1 MKIQFKKIRYKN
13 LLSSGNSFTEIF
25 LDKSKTTLI
34 SGSNGSGKST
44 LLDAITFALYGK
56 AFRKINKPQLINTIN
71 EKDLVVEIE
80 FSIGIQQY
88 LIRRGL
94 RPNIFEI
101 LLNGNLVNQDAA
113 ARDYQVYLEQ
123 NILKLNYKSFT
134 QIVILGSATY
144 VPFMELPAQGR
155 REIIEDLLDIQ
166 VFSTMNTLLKEKVVA
181 NKESIT
187 ENSYQKDLIE
197 TRIDSAKDHNE
208 SIRKIREKEVD
219 KIKEKM
225 KEHLDTIEK
234 EKAAIDIIDAEIA
247 ELDKECVDKAA
258 LKSKNEKA
266 KTLRQEL
273 QSNLRSLNKELSFY
287 HDNDNCPTCK
297 QGIAHDFKD
306 NVVTQKSKK
315 VSELDVGI
323 DGLSAKID
331 EYEAALSYISTVEEQ
346 IKQKALK
353 GSDHRA
359 NIKMS
364 KNALISFKD
373 ELNTAEEDVEAVDTT
388 KLEEYNNILRDIG
401 RRQTQL
407 FNEKEIIAVTGA
419 MLKDGGIKA
428 KIIKQYV
435 PVMNKLINKYLSAFD
450 LFVEFHLDENFNE
463 VIKSRFRD
471 TFSYAS
477 FSEGEKLRITLAIML
492 SWRAVA
498 KLRNSVSTNLL
509 ILDETLD
516 GALDG
521 VGIEMLIETL
531 HNLNSDDNI
540 FVISHRGHQFGDK
553 FMSHI
558 KFDKV
563 KNFSQIA
570 ALAT

>member
-1 MKIQFKKIRYKN
+1 MKIDFKKVRYKN
-13 LLSSGNSFTEIF
+13 LLSSGNAYTEIL

-71 EKDLVVEIE
+71 QKDLVVEID
-80 FSIGIQQY
+80 FNIGVNRY
-88 LIRRGL
+88 MIRRGL
-94 RPNIFEI
+94 KPNFFEI
-101 LLNGNLVNQDAA
+101 YLNDELVNQDAA
-113 ARDYQVYLEQ
+113 VRDYQQYLEQ

-134 QIVILGSATY
+134 QIVVLGSATY
-144 VPFMELPAQGR
+144 VPFMELPAHAR

-166 VFSTMNTLLKEKVVA
+166 VFSTMNILLKDKMSS

-197 TRIDSAKDHNE
+197 TRIDSAKEHNE
-208 SIRKIREKEVD
+208 SIRQMKEKEVD

-225 KEHLDTIEK
+225 KEHLDTIEN
-234 EKAAIDIIDAEIA
+234 EKQAILQIEDNIENLIKTID
-247 ELDKECVDKAA
+247 DKSIVKDKKDKAKSLSLD
-258 LKSKNEKA
+258 LKSA
-266 KTLRQEL
+266 LR
-273 QSNLRSLNKELSFY
+273 NHTKELSFY

-297 QGIAHDFKD
+297 QGIDHDFKTNIITEKD
-306 NVVTQKSKK
+306 KK
-315 VSELDVGI
+315 VIEIQAGLQDLEL
-323 DGLSAKID
+323 KIA
-331 EYEAALSYISTVEEQ
+331 EYETRLEEISNVEDE
-346 IKQKALK
+346 IKNWNLTI
-353 GSDHRA
+353 GDHRA
-359 NIKMS
+359 TIKVA
-364 KNALISFKD
+364 KNALVQYKN
-373 ELNTAEEDVEAVDTT
+373 ELTTAEEDVEAVDTS
-388 KLEEYNNILRDIG
+388 KLVEYYDQLKVIND
-401 RRQTQL
+401 RQTEL
-407 FNEKEIIAVTGA
+407 FGEKEVMSVVAA

-435 PVMNKLINKYLSAFD
+435 PVMNKLINKYLGAFD
-450 LFVEFHLDENFNE
+450 LFVDFQLDESFNE

-477 FSEGEKLRITLAIML
+477 FSEGEKLRITLSIML
-492 SWRAVA
+492 AWRSVA

-521 VGIEMLIETL
+521 TGIEMLIDTL
-531 HNLNSDDNI
+531 HNLNADDNI

-558 KFDKV
+558 KFEKV
-563 KNFSQIA
+563 KNFSELA
-570 ALAT
+570 A

>member
-1 MKIQFKKIRYKN
+1 MKIHFKKIRYKN
-13 LLSSGNSFTEIF
+13 VLSSGNAWTEIL

-56 AFRKINKPQLINTIN
+56 PFRKITKPQLVNSINQK
-71 EKDLVVEIE
+71 ELVTEIE
-80 FSIGIQQY
+80 FNIGSKNY
-88 LIRRGL
+88 KIRRGIK
-94 RPNIFEI
+94 PNFFEI
-101 LLNGNLVNQDAA
+101 ALNDVMIDQDAA
-113 ARDYQVYLEQ
+113 IRDYQSYLEQ

-144 VPFMELPAQGR
+144 VPFMELPAHGR

-166 VFSTMNTLLKEKVVA
+166 VFSTMNTLLKDIVSS
-181 NKESIT
+181 NKESIK
-187 ENSYQKDLIE
+187 ENGFQKDMIE
-197 TRIDSAKDHNE
+197 TRIDSAKDHNA
-208 SIRKIREKEVD
+208 SIRKMKEVEAEKIREK
-219 KIKEKM
+219 M
-225 KEHLDTIEK
+225 GAHLKDIENAK
-234 EKAAIDIIDAEIA
+234 VIIETQN
-247 ELDKECVDKAA
+247 AA
-258 LKSKNEKA
+258 LDVVLDDIKDKPDMQAKSEKA
-266 KTLRQEL
+266 KSLRRDIESQM
-273 QSNLRSLNKELSFY
+273 RSHQKELSFY
-287 HDNDNCPTCK
+287 KDHDDCPTCK
-297 QGIAHDFKD
+297 QGIEQAFKAGIITD
-306 NVVTQKSKK
+306 KDIKVTA
-315 VSELDVGI
+315 LM
-323 DGLSAKID
+323 DGLEKLAVKSSEYDGRLSA
-331 EYEAALSYISTVEEQ
+331 ISKLEDQMRTINLGIGDQ
-346 IKQKALK
+346 RATIKVA
-353 GSDHRA
+353 
-359 NIKMS
+359 
-364 KNALISFKD
+364 KNALVSYKN
-373 ELNTAEEDVEAVDTT
+373 ELTSAEEEVEAVDMT
-388 KLEEYNNILRDIG
+388 KLFEYSNTLNEIEA
-401 RRQTQL
+401 RQTEL
-407 FNEKEIIAVTGA
+407 YNEKEVISVTAA

-435 PVMNKLINKYLSAFD
+435 PVMNKLINKYLQAFD
-450 LFVEFHLDENFNE
+450 LFVDFQLDENFNE
-463 VIKSRFRD
+463 IIKSRFRD

-521 VGIEMLIETL
+521 VGIEMLIDTL

-563 KNFSQIA
+563 KNFSEIA
-570 ALAT
+570 V

>member
-1 MKIQFKKIRYKN
+1 MKIQFKKVRYKN
-13 LLSSGNSFTEIF
+13 VLSSGNSFTEIL

-56 AFRKINKPQLINTIN
+56 AFRKINKPQLINSIN
-71 EKDLVVEIE
+71 QKDLVVEIE
-80 FSIGIQQY
+80 FNIGANQY
-88 LIRRGL
+88 YIRRGL
-94 RPNIFEI
+94 KPNFFEI
-101 LLNGNLVNQDAA
+101 SLNGTLIDQDAA
-113 ARDYQVYLEQ
+113 VRDYQTYLEQ

-144 VPFMELPAQGR
+144 VPFMELPAHGR

-166 VFSTMNTLLKEKVVA
+166 VFSTMNTLLKDKISS

-197 TRIDSAKDHNE
+197 TRIDSAKDHND
-208 SIRKIREKEVD
+208 SIRKIKEKEVD

-225 KEHLDTIEK
+225 SEHIKTVEDAQAKIETMQ
-234 EKAAIDIIDAEIA
+234 DIIAVCVNDIE
-247 ELDKECVDKAA
+247 DKPDVKA
-258 LKSKNEKA
+258 KSEKA
-266 KTLRQEL
+266 KSLRRDIESQI
-273 QSNLRSLNKELSFY
+273 RSHQKELSFY
-287 HDNDNCPTCK
+287 KDHDDCPTCK
-297 QGIAHDFKD
+297 QGIEHDFKQTIITD
-306 NVVTQKSKK
+306 KDTKLL
-315 VSELDVGI
+315 ELSS
-323 DGLSAKID
+323 GLEK
-331 EYEAALSYISTVEEQ
+331 L
-346 IKQKALK
+346 ALK
-353 GSDHRA
+353 AKEYDDRLEAISSIEDQMRSVNLKIGDERA
-359 NIKMS
+359 SIKVAKS
-364 KNALISFKD
+364 ALISYKN
-373 ELNTAEEDVEAVDTT
+373 ELTSAEEEVEAVDMS
-388 KLEEYNNILRDIG
+388 KLEEYNNTLRDIED
-401 RRQTQL
+401 RQTQL
-407 FNEKEIIAVTGA
+407 FSEKEVIAVTAA

-435 PVMNKLINKYLSAFD
+435 PVMNKLINKYLGAFD
-450 LFVEFHLDENFNE
+450 LFVDFQLDENFNE

-492 SWRAVA
+492 AWRSVA
-498 KLRNSVSTNLL
+498 KLRNSVATNLL

-563 KNFSQIA
+563 KNFSEIA
-570 ALAT
+570 A

>member
-13 LLSSGNSFTEIF
+13 LLSSGNSFTEIK

-71 EKDLVVEIE
+71 QKDLIVEIE
-80 FSIGIQQY
+80 FNIGSQQY
-88 LIRRGL
+88 IIRRGL

-101 LLNGNLVNQDAA
+101 LLNGVLVNQDAA

-166 VFSTMNTLLKEKVVA
+166 VFSTMNTLLKDKA
-181 NKESIT
+181 ATNKESIT
-187 ENSYQKDLIE
+187 ENSYQKDLVE

-234 EKAAIDIIDAEIA
+234 EKAAIEIIDAEIA
-247 ELDKECVDKAA
+247 KLDKECVDKATY
-258 LKSKNEKA
+258 KSKNEKA
-266 KTLRQEL
+266 KSLRQEL
-273 QSNLRSLNKELSFY
+273 QSNLRNINKELSFY

-306 NVVTQKSKK
+306 NVVTEKSKK
-315 VSELDVGI
+315 VNEIEVGI
-323 DGLSAKID
+323 DSLSAKIN
-331 EYEAALSYISTVEEQ
+331 EYEASLTHISSIEEQ
-346 IKQKALK
+346 IKVKALK

-373 ELNTAEEDVEAVDTT
+373 ELNAAEEDVEAVDTT
-388 KLEEYNNILRDIG
+388 KLEEYNSTLRDIE

-407 FNEKEIIAVTGA
+407 FTQKEVIAVTGA

-435 PVMNKLINKYLSAFD
+435 PIMNKLINKYLSAFD

-563 KNFSQIA
+563 KNFSEIA
-570 ALAT
+570 AIAA

>member
-1 MKIQFKKIRYKN
+1 MKIHFKKIRYKN
-13 LLSSGNSFTEIF
+13 VLSSGNAWTEIL

-56 AFRKINKPQLINTIN
+56 PFRKITKPQLVNSINQK
-71 EKDLVVEIE
+71 ELVTEIE
-80 FSIGIQQY
+80 FNIGSKNY
-88 LIRRGL
+88 KIRRGIK
-94 RPNIFEI
+94 PNFFEI
-101 LLNGNLVNQDAA
+101 AVNDVLIDQDAA
-113 ARDYQVYLEQ
+113 VRDYQTYLEQ

-144 VPFMELPAQGR
+144 VPFMELPAHGR

-166 VFSTMNTLLKEKVVA
+166 IFSTMNTLLKEKTSS
-181 NKESIT
+181 NKESIK
-187 ENSYQKDLIE
+187 ENGYQKDLVE
-197 TRIDSAKDHNE
+197 TRIDSAKDHNA
-208 SIRKIREKEVD
+208 SIRKMKEVEAEKIRD
-219 KIKEKM
+219 KM
-225 KEHLDTIEK
+225 GAHLKDIENAK
-234 EKAAIDIIDAEIA
+234 VIIETQN
-247 ELDKECVDKAA
+247 AA
-258 LKSKNEKA
+258 LDVVLDDIKDKPDMQAKSEKA
-266 KTLRQEL
+266 KSLRRDIESQM
-273 QSNLRSLNKELSFY
+273 RSHQKELSFY
-287 HDNDNCPTCK
+287 KDHDDCPTCK
-297 QGIAHDFKD
+297 QGIEQAFKAGIISD
-306 NVVTQKSKK
+306 KDIKVTA
-315 VSELDVGI
+315 LM
-323 DGLSAKID
+323 DGLEKLAVKSSEYDGRLSA
-331 EYEAALSYISTVEEQ
+331 ISKLEDQMRTINLGIGDQ
-346 IKQKALK
+346 RATIKVA
-353 GSDHRA
+353 
-359 NIKMS
+359 
-364 KNALISFKD
+364 KNALVSYKN
-373 ELNTAEEDVEAVDTT
+373 ELTSAEEEVEAVDMT
-388 KLEEYNNILRDIG
+388 KLFEYSNTLNEIEA
-401 RRQTQL
+401 RQTEL
-407 FNEKEIIAVTGA
+407 YNEKEVISVTAA

-435 PVMNKLINKYLSAFD
+435 PVMNKLINKYLQAFD
-450 LFVEFHLDENFNE
+450 LFVDFQLDENFNE
-463 VIKSRFRD
+463 IIKSRFRD

-521 VGIEMLIETL
+521 VGIEMLIDTL

-563 KNFSQIA
+563 KNFSEIA
-570 ALAT
+570 V

>member
-13 LLSSGNSFTEIF
+13 LLSSGNSFTEIY

-71 EKDLVVEIE
+71 QKDLVVEIE
-80 FSIGIQQY
+80 FNIGVQKY

-101 LLNGNLVNQDAA
+101 LLNGNLLNQDAA

-166 VFSTMNTLLKEKVVA
+166 LFSTMNTLLKDKVA
-181 NKESIT
+181 TNKESIV
-187 ENSYQKDLIE
+187 ENSYQKDLVE

-234 EKAAIDIIDAEIA
+234 EKGAIDIIDTEIA
-247 ELDKECVDKAA
+247 ALNIECADKAT

-266 KTLRQEL
+266 KSLKQDL
-273 QSNLRSLNKELSFY
+273 QSNLRNINKELSFY

-306 NVVTQKSKK
+306 NVVTEKSKK
-315 VSELDVGI
+315 VSEIEAGV
-323 DGLSAKID
+323 DGLTAKIG
-331 EYEAALSYISTVEEQ
+331 EYEASLNYISTIEEQ
-346 IKQKALK
+346 IKVKALK

-359 NIKMS
+359 HIKMS
-364 KNALISFKD
+364 KNALIAFKN
-373 ELNTAEEDVEAVDTT
+373 ELNAAEEDVEAVDTT
-388 KLEEYNNILRDIG
+388 KLEEYNTNLRDIQ

-407 FNEKEIIAVTGA
+407 FTEKEVIAITGA

-435 PVMNKLINKYLSAFD
+435 PIMNKLINKYLSAFD

-463 VIKSRFRD
+463 IIKSRFRD

-563 KNFSQIA
+563 KNFSLIA